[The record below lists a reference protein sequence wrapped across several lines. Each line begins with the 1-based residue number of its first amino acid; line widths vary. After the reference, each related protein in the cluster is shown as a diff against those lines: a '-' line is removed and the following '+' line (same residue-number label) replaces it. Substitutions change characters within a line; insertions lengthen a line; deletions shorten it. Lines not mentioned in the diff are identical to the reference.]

1 MNSTIKKTV
10 VSAML
15 ASLICV
21 ATMFRV
27 PLPVVGY
34 VNLGD
39 AFVLLAGWYLPL
51 PYCVFAAGIGSG
63 LADMLSGYAIYIPVT
78 FIIKGLMAAVVFFGH
93 KETFKK
99 QRFSVLS
106 VLSLIAAELIM
117 VFGYYVFEGFML
129 GFVPALVNIPY
140 NALQGVVGLV
150 LGVALIKLFDKVKL
164 L

>member
-27 PLPVVGY
+27 PLPVIGY

-39 AFVLLAGWYLPL
+39 AFVLLAGWCLPL
-51 PYCVFAAGIGSG
+51 PYCVLAAGIGSA
-63 LADMLSGYAIYIPVT
+63 LADMLSGYAIYIPAT

-93 KETFKK
+93 KKTLKK
-99 QRFSVLS
+99 QRFGLLS
-106 VLSLIAAELIM
+106 ILSLAAAELIM

-140 NALQGVVGLV
+140 NALQGVVGLA
-150 LGVALIKLFDKVKL
+150 LGVALIKLFDKVKIL
-164 L
+164 